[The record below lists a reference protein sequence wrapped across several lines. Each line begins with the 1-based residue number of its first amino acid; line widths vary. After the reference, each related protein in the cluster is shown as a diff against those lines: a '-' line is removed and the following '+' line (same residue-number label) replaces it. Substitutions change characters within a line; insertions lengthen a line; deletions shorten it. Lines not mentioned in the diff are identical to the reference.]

1 MELNSLFLKLE
12 LRDLIWLG
20 TFIFYKDEIKIS
32 DFKFWL
38 DLRVWKFWIMT
49 FTHVNWIDMETHPK
63 LLIFRIK
70 YQLIL
75 YSLNQYSVLI
85 NLLIVCQKA
94 L

>member
-1 MELNSLFLKLE
+1 MNNNSFFLELE

-20 TFIFYKDEIKIS
+20 TFIFYIDEIKIS

-49 FTHVNWIDMETHPK
+49 FTHINWIDMETHPK
-63 LLIFRIK
+63 LLISRIK

-75 YSLNQYSVLI
+75 HSLYQYSVLI
-85 NLLIVCQKA
+85 NLSILCLKA